1 MKRCGHCR
9 TTLPLENFAKNR
21 SMIDGLQH
29 YCRMCSKEAKR
40 KYRQSDK
47 SKLTEQR
54 YDRRPSLAKYTKSE
68 KFKIQQQRY
77 HQSEKGK
84 ATARLSMQRRR
95 KTEKVKL
102 YEQQYRRSEARKL
115 SVRRYDKSE
124 KGKITKRRI
133 AQSDNA
139 REYQR
144 DFRKANKE
152 SFANYIREWLRTTE
166 GKEYIARRNFHRRSS
181 VLRTPVKQLLN
192 SAQWREIKLKFHN
205 ACAYGGIPESSSVK
219 LTRDH
224 LIPVTKGGLH
234 TKENIVPA
242 CQPCNARKGAKLLI
256 HHIPQK

>member
-102 YEQQYRRSEARKL
+102 YGQQYRRSEARKL

-205 ACAYGGIPESSSVK
+205 ACAYCGIPESSSVK

-256 HHIPQK
+256 HPIPQK

>member
-102 YEQQYRRSEARKL
+102 YGQQYRRSEARKL

-205 ACAYGGIPESSSVK
+205 ACAYCGIPESSSVK

-242 CQPCNARKGAKLLI
+242 CQPCNARKGVKLLI

>member
-205 ACAYGGIPESSSVK
+205 AYAYCGIPESSSVK

>member
-9 TTLPLENFAKNR
+9 TTLPLENFAKNS

-102 YEQQYRRSEARKL
+102 YGQQYRRSEARKL

-205 ACAYGGIPESSSVK
+205 ACAYCGIPESSSVK

-256 HHIPQK
+256 HPIPQK